1 MADPVKGAARQR
13 WSLTQEA
20 FDGLL
25 AALDPDRD
33 TAADRYLDIR
43 HNLVRLFEWRGCP
56 TPDEYADETINRCA
70 KKIGEGE
77 EIRDLACYSIGV
89 ARMLILEIGRDR
101 ARKTISLDE
110 APERRILPA
119 EPQEANEVRVECLR
133 GCLGQL
139 SPENRDL
146 ILRYYRGE
154 KGEKIKNRKGL
165 TQLFGIPSNVLR
177 MRALRVREKLQLCVQ
192 TCLQRQKKELFVT
205 ISGNPT
211 V

>member
-1 MADPVKGAARQR
+1 MVDPVGGATRQK

-25 AALDPDRD
+25 ATLGPDRD

-43 HNLVRLFEWRGCP
+43 RNLVRLFEWRGCSM
-56 TPDEYADETINRCA
+56 PDEYADETINRCA

-77 EIRDLACYSIGV
+77 EIRDLAQYSIGV
-89 ARMLILEIGRDR
+89 ARMLILEMGRER
-101 ARKTISLDE
+101 ARNALSLDE
-110 APERRILPA
+110 VPEPRSLPT
-119 EPQEANEVRVECLR
+119 EPQEGNEVRVECLR
-133 GCLGQL
+133 TCLGQL

-177 MRALRVREKLQLCVQ
+177 MRALRVRERLQLCVQ
-192 TCLQRQKKELFVT
+192 NCFQQQKRNCL
-205 ISGNPT
+205 
-211 V
+211 